1 MPVDQLNRNLKDL
14 RISVTDRCNFRCPY
28 CMPAELYGERYKFL
42 PKSQVMTFEEITRMA
57 VIFVRLGVT
66 KLRLT
71 GGEPLVRIELEKL
84 VGMLSG
90 IDGVEDIAM
99 TTNGYLLAQHAPAL
113 KDAGLH
119 RVTVS
124 LDSLDDAI
132 FRQLNGRD
140 FGVDTVLQ
148 GIQSA
153 ADVGLTPIKIN
164 SVVIKGVNDHTV
176 ADLARWC
183 KESGYIAR
191 FIEYMDVGNL
201 NDWQSDQ
208 VVSAA
213 EILERIDAELP
224 IEAAEPN
231 YPGEVAKR
239 WRYRDGSGEVGVIA
253 SVSSPFCG
261 DCTRARLSTDG
272 NLFTC
277 LFGSVSKDLLGP
289 MRDGASDEEMA
300 DTIGGQ
306 WSLRTDRYSE
316 LRASLPNPQSVR
328 GRPKVEM
335 FKIGG

>member
-1 MPVDQLNRNLKDL
+1 MPIDQLNRPLRDL

-42 PKSQVMTFEEITRMA
+42 PKSQVMTFEEITRLA
-57 VIFVRLGVT
+57 GIFVGLGVT
-66 KLRLT
+66 KLRIT
-71 GGEPLVRIELEKL
+71 GGEPLVRTDVEKL
-84 VGMLSG
+84 VAMLSA
-90 IDGVEDIAM
+90 ISGVEDIAM
-99 TTNGYLLAQHAPAL
+99 TTNGYLLAQHARAL
-113 KDAGLH
+113 KDAGLQ

-124 LDSLDDAI
+124 LDSLDDVV

-140 FGVDTVLQ
+140 YGVDRVLEGVQ
-148 GIQSA
+148 RA

-164 SVVIKGVNDHTV
+164 SVVVRGVNDHTLV
-176 ADLARWC
+176 DVARWC

-201 NDWQSDQ
+201 NGWQSDQ
-208 VVSAA
+208 VVPAS

-224 IEAAEPN
+224 VEAAEPN

-239 WRYRDGSGEVGVIA
+239 WRYRDGSGEIGIIA

-272 NLFTC
+272 KLFTC
-277 LFGSVSKDLLGP
+277 LFGSAGKDLLGP
-289 MRDGASDEEMA
+289 MRDGANDGELAEI
-300 DTIGGQ
+300 IGGT
-306 WSLRTDRYSE
+306 WSRRTDRYSE
-316 LRASLPNPQSVR
+316 LRASLLRSQGPG
-328 GRPKVEM
+328 GRRKVEM